1 MPGEPAVVA
10 LRCLMAAAWPGWSL
24 LQPLEKERSTICRW
38 PSEPIPG
45 VDGWSGTSVLDAH
58 LMALIFHIS
67 GHVNIVE
74 LIVESVGFC
83 VFNASFDF

>member
-45 VDGWSGTSVLDAH
+45 VDGWSGTEFLDAH
-58 LMALIFHIS
+58 LMVLIS
-67 GHVNIVE
+67 GHM
-74 LIVESVGFC
+74 LPPS
-83 VFNASFDF
+83 ATMH

>member
-38 PSEPIPG
+38 PSEPMPG
-45 VDGWSGTSVLDAH
+45 ADGWEQERSLTAL
-58 LMALIFHIS
+58 LLALIS
-67 GHVNIVE
+67 
-74 LIVESVGFC
+74 
-83 VFNASFDF
+83 DM